1 MNESAPLGA
10 RLRIQAF
17 LLAEGWRA
25 WIDTMSEAYF
35 ERLGTDAADAL
46 LRALADGAGRYA
58 RAPDRAPRGLRS
70 DSATKLI
77 MEVNRDGRNG
87 PDALTDEMLARA
99 VQSACFDFAADPAI
113 DPDVRAV
120 LPSLQVSAM
129 RVATAKALASV
140 MPARATLDALDHY
153 LREAMPAGVV
163 WWDEPDL
170 GVAESLGLT

>member
-1 MNESAPLGA
+1 MNESAPLEA

-17 LLAEGWRA
+17 LLSEAWRA

-35 ERLGTDAADAL
+35 ESLRTDTADAL
-46 LRALADGAGRYA
+46 LRGLADGASRYA
-58 RAPDRAPRGLRS
+58 RAPDRSPRGLRS
-70 DSATKLI
+70 DAAAKLI

-113 DPDVRAV
+113 DPEVRAV

-129 RVATAKALASV
+129 RVAAVKALAPL
-140 MPARATLDALDHY
+140 MPAQATLDALDHY

-170 GVAESLGLT
+170 GVAEYLGLP